1 MYKKVVSLLLA
12 GGMVVSMAGQLQQS
26 IIPSYYVSA
35 EQGET
40 DGFAYQTLAD
50 GTLRLTR
57 YTGETSEVTVPSQIG
72 GVSVTVI
79 GEGLFKANRTMTSVI
94 IPEGITKIENSAFEN
109 CLLTSVKL
117 PTTLTK
123 LGANAFYN
131 CAKLETAGLPRT
143 VTTIGERA
151 FHGTKWIETLK
162 KTANMAVVNDRLIEV
177 SDTTTERLAVPSTVK
192 IIGEGAFYNNS
203 RLNEITLPAT
213 TEAICADAFKNCT
226 ALKSIV
232 IPGGVTKI
240 GEHAFGYTFAND
252 TYKKID
258 GFKIFGN
265 SGSAAQA
272 YASENGFEFAAVD
285 ALPARVYGSDRYGTS
300 MAIADQLRAANGGK
314 KFSSVIIASGLNFA
328 DALSAAYLAK
338 VKNAPILLTSEAA
351 TDRIANYIKDS
362 AYANATVYI
371 VGGQAAV
378 PASTEKALGGFKT
391 FRLAGPN
398 RYITNLLVL
407 KEAGVTNQ
415 EILIASG
422 TNYADALSAS
432 AVGKPVM
439 LASGISLLGDQ
450 ISYLKTLSS
459 KTATIIGGTGAVG
472 AQVETQA
479 KSIFAAVARIGG
491 SDRYETSA
499 NVAEK
504 YFGKAKTLTLAYA
517 LNYPDGLCAGPL
529 AAKHSSPL
537 ILTASTNFAAAK
549 EYAAKSG
556 SANAMAIGGTA
567 LISDEAVRAI
577 INSNITAT
585 CTSGS
590 VTLKWNAAAGAAS
603 YEVYNVTGTK
613 TRLGTSATTSFK
625 IGCRAATTYK
635 FEVVPVNAG
644 GTALK
649 DKTMFIITGTDPLA
663 VTNLKSGVISSS
675 YAELKWDDT
684 NHSFYQIYRRTAG
697 GYALVGTTGSN
708 RFTDTTVS
716 GSTTYEY
723 MVRAV
728 FVDGSGKVHT
738 GADSNTVKVTT
749 VTATPSFAEPSSDTN
764 YITLRWNKIDGI
776 TTYYASI
783 YKDGKWQTY
792 STSNNYYVFSNL
804 TRSTAYQFSLYGVK
818 NVGGVTYR
826 TGTANCTL
834 STDSTVK
841 SKSAFKIYSAPSTS
855 ATVLYSGSSGFILDK
870 KGSFTSSWYKVYI
883 PGSNKQ
889 RFGYV
894 PASQVAGYVDLNFG
908 PINQLGWEG
917 GAPMPTGCET
927 TALATLLNRHLGF
940 TSCTKNLLAD
950 KYLTTVN
957 YWVGDPN
964 YASWGSPYD
973 DNAYGVMA
981 PALAETANRYLKAV
995 GVRDQYQIDV
1005 HTDNNANMSWYKLDT
1020 GSINHTAGL
1029 DLEGLKKE
1037 LEKGHA
1043 VQIWWI
1049 TRGEDP
1055 SSYAT
1060 FTIQR
1065 GQRYSH
1071 DGTGTYSFT
1080 WVGTQHGSVISGY
1093 DETTGEFI
1101 IADVGW
1107 GFTVRHSMSHFM
1119 KIYGAQGRQSIVIYK
1134 K

>member
-684 NHSFYQIYRRTAG
+684 NHSFYQIYRRTSG

>member
-883 PGSNKQ
+883 PGSIKQ